1 MGNIFYKL
9 LTNERKYNDL
19 PLKVAQ
25 EKIKRKQLPPL
36 NSYLEASNFGIHVAL
51 KNAIAMTL
59 QRYPQERKSAKEVYE
74 YLAKELSKYEENTR
88 GTNSN

>member
-19 PLKVAQ
+19 SLEEAQ
-25 EKIKRKQLPPL
+25 EKIKTNQLPPL
-36 NSYLEASNFGIHVAL
+36 SSYLETINLFIHVAL

-74 YLAKELSKYEENTR
+74 YLAKELSKHEENTR
-88 GTNSN
+88 GTNFN